1 MRSHKMPYCY
11 VRWSSVVGRAF
22 SQIAFLWG
30 LYLPLHPAQ
39 IEEQLHFCACRA
51 ILTSEELRRMYSWTA
66 GRIHHMAYVGA
77 AKALVGSK
85 CLRVC
90 ITPKFAFTK

>member
-1 MRSHKMPYCY
+1 
-11 VRWSSVVGRAF
+11 VVGRAF

-39 IEEQLHFCACRA
+39 IEEQLHFRACRA

-66 GRIHHMAYVGA
+66 GRIHHMAYVA
-77 AKALVGSK
+77 RRKPWSGSK